1 MVTLKLKKEA
11 TKKGQGV
18 FSKEMKQRATQAS
31 NTPAPGLPSCRTFPC
46 LSRIETIPLLLQAHE
61 HGFENLIFRSFKHFN
76 RIDYYGPDCKG
87 LTTVQRF
94 ALQYALL
101 EVYKIIMQKPTFS
114 GLGHSVSTTVRESIL
129 SLHLLTWSSL
139 DQSEIRSLAK
149 GCGGRRWEWRWNHIC
164 IYLPLSVSV
173 PDNHSSNNH
182 RTIVS
187 VKLLLHK

>member
-1 MVTLKLKKEA
+1 
-11 TKKGQGV
+11 
-18 FSKEMKQRATQAS
+18 MKQRATQAS
-31 NTPAPGLPSCRTFPC
+31 NPPGPGLLACRTFPC
-46 LSRIETIPLLLQAHE
+46 LSRIETIPLLLQAHG

-149 GCGGRRWEWRWNHIC
+149 RMWREKRWVGRWNDIC
-164 IYLPLSVSV
+164 IYLPLNVSV
-173 PDNHSSNNH
+173 PDNHWSNNH
-182 RTIVS
+182 RTTVS
-187 VKLLLHK
+187 VKLLLYK